1 MESQAII
8 TFTDDPNLQ
17 MKADQ
22 DALERRL
29 WAKQEKVKADHSRRE
44 QADRDM

>member
-1 MESQAII
+1 
-8 TFTDDPNLQ
+8 

-29 WAKQEKVKADHSRRE
+29 WAKQERVKAEHERVVKAE
-44 QADRDM
+44 KDM

>member
-1 MESQAII
+1 
-8 TFTDDPNLQ
+8 

-29 WAKQEKVKADHSRRE
+29 WAKQERVKAEHE
-44 QADRDM
+44 KIMQAERDM

>member
-1 MESQAII
+1 
-8 TFTDDPNLQ
+8 

-29 WAKQEKVKADHSRRE
+29 WAKEEKLKAEHERSL
-44 QADRDM
+44 QAEKDM

>member
-1 MESQAII
+1 
-8 TFTDDPNLQ
+8 

-29 WAKQEKVKADHSRRE
+29 WAKQERVKAEHE
-44 QADRDM
+44 QVVQAEKDM